1 MLYRP
6 HNQYL
11 IAPDMK
17 SESVFIN
24 IFRNTASCL
33 NNIHIKSELI
43 GVSWGHKSL
52 MESQMQT
59 YSDLMDIRES
69 LATASQWKYVINLS
83 GKELPIATNYEI
95 VKQLV
100 ECNGTS
106 VVKVHKIKRHY
117 EDHLKRLR
125 NQTIPFSLPLYKSL
139 TFMTLSFKFIRFLLN
154 NDTAVHL
161 YIFFKT
167 VVIPEEHFFASVYML
182 PNVPGGYDPD
192 MGLNLH
198 TVQVFW
204 KGSGRK
210 CNGLYVHKIC
220 IVKAGDLRRILE
232 ASNYGKK
239 AFFHNKYFK
248 ENDYTVMDCM
258 EERIFFKEQVRI
270 CRSPLN
276 FMF

>member
-1 MLYRP
+1 
-6 HNQYL
+6 
-11 IAPDMK
+11 
-17 SESVFIN
+17 
-24 IFRNTASCL
+24 
-33 NNIHIKSELI
+33 
-43 GVSWGHKSL
+43 
-52 MESQMQT
+52 
-59 YSDLMDIRES
+59 
-69 LATASQWKYVINLS
+69 
-83 GKELPIATNYEI
+83 
-95 VKQLV
+95 
-100 ECNGTS
+100 
-106 VVKVHKIKRHY
+106 
-117 EDHLKRLR
+117 
-125 NQTIPFSLPLYKSL
+125 
-139 TFMTLSFKFIRFLLN
+139 MTLSFKFIRFLLN

-182 PNVPGGYDPD
+182 PNAPGGYDPD

-210 CNGLYVHKIC
+210 CSGLYVHKIC

>member
-69 LATASQWKYVINLS
+69 LATASRWKYVINLS

-125 NQTIPFSLPLYKSL
+125 NQTILFSLVIIPWPPTPLFPSD
-139 TFMTLSFKFIRFLLN
+139 LL
-154 NDTAVHL
+154 
-161 YIFFKT
+161 
-167 VVIPEEHFFASVYML
+167 
-182 PNVPGGYDPD
+182 
-192 MGLNLH
+192 
-198 TVQVFW
+198 
-204 KGSGRK
+204 
-210 CNGLYVHKIC
+210 
-220 IVKAGDLRRILE
+220 
-232 ASNYGKK
+232 
-239 AFFHNKYFK
+239 
-248 ENDYTVMDCM
+248 
-258 EERIFFKEQVRI
+258 
-270 CRSPLN
+270 
-276 FMF
+276 